1 MNNQVRLL
9 YFLMLLFLTS
19 CLQEMPQ
26 PVAPNITE
34 YLSSQEQQLLKSSN
48 EFSFELLRQLY
59 RQDPDGNLFYS
70 PIGIGNGVGMA
81 LNVIGEKPKE
91 ELKNFLGIDGIEDIQ
106 INRAYY
112 KLSELIR
119 KIDRSVLFSGG
130 NSFWINNQ
138 YTINQL
144 IGDKLMA
151 YYTAQVDL
159 LNFESDNAVRT
170 INKWASETTAGNMK
184 TVISELNSGDRSY
197 IINTMH
203 VDLSG
208 ALRCDPVSL
217 PGYGFLLP
225 DGSRLNTGLSRL
237 VTDSIG
243 YYAGDQ
249 VTVADLPL
257 GTGKFHLIILMPDQ
271 PGMLG
276 ALVEKVNPELIEK
289 YRSMNA
295 KGKYELFVPEL
306 DLDKEVRLKKIFP
319 ESGISVPIVTLKY
332 YFDDQEIFIS
342 DFIQKSSISLG
353 LQSADIHSIPAIR
366 DSGSGNNSI
375 IVDRPFLFL
384 ICEEFTGGILFTGL
398 ITNPGKE

>member
-1 MNNQVRLL
+1 MNNQIRLL
-9 YFLMLLFLTS
+9 YLLTVLLLTS
-19 CLQEMPQ
+19 CLEEIPQ

-59 RQDPDGNLFYS
+59 RQDPGENLFYS

-81 LNVIGEKPKE
+81 LNVIEEKPKE
-91 ELKNFLGIDGIEDIQ
+91 ELKNFLGIAGIEDIQ

-112 KLSELIR
+112 KFSELIG
-119 KIDRSVLFSGG
+119 KIDRSVHFTGG

-151 YYTAQVDL
+151 YYSAQVDL

-170 INKWASETTAGNMK
+170 INKWASVTTAGNMR
-184 TVISELNSGDRSY
+184 TVIGELNPRDRSY

-203 VDLSG
+203 IDLSG
-208 ALRCDPVSL
+208 ALHCDPVSL
-217 PGYGFLLP
+217 PGYRFILP
-225 DGSRLNTGLSRL
+225 DGSRQNSGLFRL
-237 VTDSIG
+237 ETDSIG

-249 VTVADLPL
+249 VTVVDLPL
-257 GTGKFHLIILMPDQ
+257 GTGKFHLIILMPDH

-276 ALVEKVNPELIEK
+276 DLVEKVNPDLIEK
-289 YRSMNA
+289 YRRMNA

-319 ESGISVPIVTLKY
+319 QSGISVPIVTLRY

-342 DFIQKSSISLG
+342 DFIQKSSISVG
-353 LQSADIHSIPAIR
+353 LQATDIQSIPAIQN
-366 DSGSGNNSI
+366 SGSGYNSI

-398 ITNPGKE
+398 ITHPGEE